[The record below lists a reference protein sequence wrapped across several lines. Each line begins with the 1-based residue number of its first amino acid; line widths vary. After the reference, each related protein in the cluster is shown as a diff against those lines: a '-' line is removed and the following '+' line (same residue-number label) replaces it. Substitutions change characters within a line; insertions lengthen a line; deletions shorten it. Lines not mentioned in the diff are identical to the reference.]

1 MTPEKFSTLLT
12 KKSAELKAFLQT
24 KLPRY
29 IGKLAVD
36 FFQDNFRR
44 GGWQDGGLKRWQPPK
59 RFNEKGNAAAQYGPL
74 LSRQNELMNSIDY
87 RIEGNRIIIST
98 DKVYAKIHN
107 EGGPVNINIPITS
120 QMRRFAWAKMYEA
133 KRQGNE
139 TNASK
144 WKALALT
151 KKDSVHV
158 HFIMPQRQFMGN
170 SSDLRKAI
178 ETTIQQHLKNI
189 LTN

>member
-1 MTPEKFSTLLT
+1 MPEKFSTLLT

-36 FFQDNFRR
+36 FFHDNFRR

-133 KRQGNE
+133 KRQGNDA
-139 TNASK
+139 NANK

-151 KKDSVHV
+151 KKESVNV
-158 HFIMPQRQFMGN
+158 HFYMPQRQFLGN
-170 SSDLRKAI
+170 SADLKKAI
-178 ETTIQQHLKNI
+178 ETTIHQHLKNI
-189 LTN
+189 LMN